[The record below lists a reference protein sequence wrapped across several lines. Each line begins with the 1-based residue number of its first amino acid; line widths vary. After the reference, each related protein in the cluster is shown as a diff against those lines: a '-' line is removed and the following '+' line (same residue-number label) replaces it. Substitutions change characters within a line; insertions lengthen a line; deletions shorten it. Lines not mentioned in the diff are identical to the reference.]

1 MDLNNLIGQTF
12 KESELYE
19 LLLFDIEENFEQ
31 YLSKYIHFYFAR
43 TENNKIKITGAAYF
57 KDPYEMDKK
66 SRSIIEKSEWFEVAQ
81 NHDHFNLL
89 LCRFDRTGFVS
100 SIWKDSTRTEE
111 WCHGWADEKPDLGP
125 MTPDEIRQAF
135 SELSG
140 VFTDQQKLDKLKSKK
155 AV

>member
-1 MDLNNLIGQTF
+1 MNLNKLIDKTF
-12 KESELYE
+12 QENEFYE

-31 YLSKYIHFYFAR
+31 YSSKFIHFYFNR
-43 TENNKIKITGAAYF
+43 IENTKIKITQIIYF
-57 KDPYEMDKK
+57 KDDIALDSE
-66 SRSIIEKSEWFEVAQ
+66 SRTIIEKKEWFEIAH

-89 LCRFDRTGFVS
+89 LCRLDRTGFVS

-111 WCHGWADEKPDLGP
+111 WCHGWADEGPDLGP

-135 SELSG
+135 MELSG
-140 VFTDQQKLDKLKSKK
+140 VFMNRQDLEKLKSKK